1 VADTLTKRIQGLHE
15 LDRPD
20 IWQGSRKGL
29 EKESLRVNMEAGL
42 AQTPHPH
49 SLGAALTN
57 RFITTDYSEALME
70 LVTPALEDSAA
81 TRQFLCDIHQF
92 VYDNLGDEMLWP
104 ASMPCAVDGDEN
116 VPIAYYGSSNIGQM
130 KHVYRRGLGHRYG
143 RTMQVIAGVHFNFSF
158 SDDFWESYQELL
170 GSELQARE
178 FRDQH
183 YMGLIRN
190 FHRFGWLVL
199 YLFGASPALCKSFLR
214 GMDSN
219 LEVFDADTRFHP
231 HATSLRMSDLGYHN
245 QTQSSL
251 RVSVN
256 SLSEYLRDLD
266 KAVST
271 PYADYQ
277 RIGVEVDGEYRQL
290 NANLLQIE
298 NEYYSLIRPKRV
310 IESGQRP
317 GCALAKGGVQYV
329 EVRALDLNVFD
340 PAGVSETQMRFL
352 EAMLL
357 YCLLHES
364 PPIEDDEYA
373 ELGINQGRV
382 AERGRQPGLEL
393 IRGGENI
400 ALQAWASELLEGI
413 SSVCKL
419 LDQGFDKPLYMP
431 ALEAQRARVQD
442 PDMTPSA
449 RVLREMLEQG
459 ESFLQ
464 FGSRWARQHRDYFH
478 GLQRCDPGRVSQF
491 VSEASA
497 SVARQRDIERKDNLS
512 FKQYLEKYFSA

>member
-1 VADTLTKRIQGLHE
+1 MADTLTTRIQRLQE

-29 EKESLRVNMEAGL
+29 EKESLRLDPSGRL
-42 AQTPHPH
+42 AQTPHPG

-92 VYDNLGDEMLWP
+92 VYDKLGDELLWP
-104 ASMPCAVDGDEN
+104 ASMPCGLSGEES
-116 VPIAYYGSSNIGQM
+116 VPIAEYGSSNIGQM

-143 RTMQVIAGVHFNFSF
+143 RMMQVIAGVHFNFSF

-170 GSELQARE
+170 GSDLQPAE
-178 FRDQH
+178 FRNQH

-190 FHRFGWLVL
+190 FHRTGWLVL
-199 YLFGASPALCKSFLR
+199 YLFGASPALCKSFMR
-214 GMDSN
+214 GRDTD
-219 LEVFDADTRFHP
+219 LQAFDESSFFRP
-231 HATSLRMSDLGYHN
+231 YATSLRMSDLGYHN
-245 QTQSSL
+245 QTQSAL
-251 RVSVN
+251 NVSVN
-256 SLSEYLRDLD
+256 SLPEYLRDLNR
-266 KAVST
+266 AVST

-277 RIGVEVDGEYRQL
+277 RIGVETDGDYRQL

-298 NEYYSLIRPKRV
+298 NEYYSMIRPKRV
-310 IESGQRP
+310 IKSGQRP
-317 GCALAKGGVQYV
+317 TSALAAGGVQYV

-357 YCLLHES
+357 YCLLQES

-373 ELGINQGRV
+373 SVGINQGRV
-382 AERGRQPGLEL
+382 ADRGRQPGLEL
-393 IRGGENI
+393 IRDGQDI
-400 ALQAWASELLEGI
+400 SLKTWAGELLEGMA
-413 SSVCKL
+413 SVCKL
-419 LDQGFDKPLYMP
+419 LDQGFDQPLYMP
-431 ALEAQRARVQD
+431 ALEAQQEKVSD
-442 PDMTPSA
+442 PESTPSA
-449 RVLREMLEQG
+449 RVLREMQERG
-459 ESFLQ
+459 ESFMQ
-464 FGSRWARQHRDYFH
+464 FGSRWARQHRDFFH

-491 VSEASA
+491 VAEASA
-497 SVARQRDIERKDNLS
+497 SVARQRDIERKDSVS
-512 FKQYLEKYFSA
+512 FKQYLEQYFST

>member
-1 VADTLTKRIQGLHE
+1 MADTLVKRIQGLHE

-29 EKESLRVNMEAGL
+29 EKESLRLDPLGRL
-42 AQTPHPH
+42 AQTPHPK

-70 LVTPALEDSAA
+70 LVTPAMEDSAA
-81 TRQFLCDIHQF
+81 TRQFLCDIHQY

-104 ASMPCAVDGDEN
+104 ASMPCGVNGEES
-116 VPIAYYGSSNIGQM
+116 VPIAEYGSSNIGQM

-143 RTMQVIAGVHFNFSF
+143 RMMQVIAGVHFNFSF
-158 SDDFWESYQELL
+158 SEDFWKSYQELL
-170 GSELQARE
+170 GSDLPARE

-190 FHRFGWLVL
+190 FHRIGWLVL

-214 GMDSN
+214 GRDTD
-219 LEVFDADTRFHP
+219 LQAFDENSFFRP
-231 HATSLRMSDLGYHN
+231 YATSLRMSDLGYKN
-245 QTQSSL
+245 QAQSAL

-256 SLSEYLRDLD
+256 SLPEYLRDLD
-266 KAVST
+266 RAVST

-277 RIGVEVDGEYRQL
+277 RIGVEADGEYRQL

-317 GCALAKGGVQYV
+317 GCVLAKTGVQYV

-364 PPIEDDEYA
+364 PPIEDAEYT
-373 ELGINQGRV
+373 ELGVNQGRV

-393 IRGGENI
+393 IRDGQDI
-400 ALQAWASELLEGI
+400 SLKTWAGELLEGI

-431 ALEAQRARVQD
+431 ALAAQQD
-442 PDMTPSA
+442 TVRDPENTPSA
-449 RVLREMLEQG
+449 RVLREMQERG

-464 FGSRWARQHRDYFH
+464 FGSRWARRHGDYFH

-491 VSEASA
+491 VAEASA
-497 SVARQRDIERKDNLS
+497 SVARQRDIERKDSIS
-512 FKQYLEKYFSA
+512 FKQYLEEYFSN